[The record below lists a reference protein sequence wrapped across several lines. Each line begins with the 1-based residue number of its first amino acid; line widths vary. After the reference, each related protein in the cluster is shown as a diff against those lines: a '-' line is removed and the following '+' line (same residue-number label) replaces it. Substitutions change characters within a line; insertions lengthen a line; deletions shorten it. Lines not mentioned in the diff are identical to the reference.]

1 MIRLVSGFILFLL
14 FIAFSIDLN
23 AQQSQFDYANQL
35 MEEQRIEE
43 AFEVYKS
50 IHSDGYQSGEL
61 YYNMALASMFQD
73 SLGLAKFY
81 LLQSAQ
87 FPETQQDANRT
98 LEYVNEQFNRRSAIL
113 PKLPWER
120 FFEWLND
127 TFGASV
133 LFIIGT
139 ILFNA
144 GIGFIIGGLFV
155 DKYSKWL
162 LRTGYLLGIISI
174 LIVLSS
180 FYIDYLDERFET
192 AVMIDRQTIV
202 HQRPS
207 DTSASVSNAFE
218 GYTMTVDKQR
228 SAEENN
234 WLYVRLENGM
244 YGWIEEQRVRTF

>member
-1 MIRLVSGFILFLL
+1 MIRLVPGFMLFLL
-14 FIAFSIDLN
+14 FIVFSADLN

-50 IHSDGYQSGEL
+50 IHNDGYQSGEL

-87 FPETQQDANRT
+87 FPGTQQDANRT
-98 LEYVNEQFNRRSAIL
+98 LEYINEQFNRRSAVL

-120 FFEWLND
+120 FFDWLND
-127 TFGASV
+127 AFGASA
-133 LFIIGT
+133 LLIIGI

-144 GIGFIIGGLFV
+144 GIGSVIGSWFV
-155 DKYSKWL
+155 DKNSKWL
-162 LRTGYLLGIISI
+162 LRTGYLLGVISI

-180 FYIDYLDERFET
+180 FYLDYLDERFET

-207 DTSASVSNAFE
+207 DTSASISNAYE

-228 SAEENN
+228 STEVND

>member
-1 MIRLVSGFILFLL
+1 MIRLISIAFLFLL
-14 FIAFSIDLN
+14 LTLVTSVLN
-23 AQQSQFDYANQL
+23 AQQSQFDQANEL

-43 AFEVYKS
+43 ALEIYKS
-50 IHSDGYQSGEL
+50 IERDGYRSGEL
-61 YYNMALASMFQD
+61 FYNMALASMFQD

-87 FPETQQDANRT
+87 FPETNQDATRT
-98 LEYVNEQFNRRSAIL
+98 LEYVNEQFNRRSAVL

-120 FFEWLND
+120 FFDWLNH
-127 TFGASV
+127 TFGATFLLSSGI
-133 LFIIGT
+133 L
-139 ILFNA
+139 LFN
-144 GIGFIIGGLFV
+144 IGVGSVIGGWFV
-155 DKYSKWL
+155 ESYSKWL
-162 LRTGYLLGIISI
+162 LRAGYLIGIISI

-180 FYIDYLDERFET
+180 FYLDHLDNRFDT

-207 DTSASVSNAFE
+207 DTSASVSSAYE

-228 SAEENN
+228 SAEENG

-244 YGWIEEQRVRTF
+244 YGWIEEHRVRTY